1 MDCATVSMSVP
12 MVEPVI
18 SARDVHVRF
27 RLDEGI
33 IHAVKGIGLD
43 IHAGETVALVGESG
57 SGKSALAKAFLRLH
71 QPPFTTPR
79 TSIDGEILLNADG
92 GSLDLVSI
100 DEPTMRRVRAREIG
114 IIFQDALSALNP
126 VLTVGD
132 QVKEALASAQP
143 QASRSETFE
152 GSLSI
157 LERIDM
163 PDPKARAT
171 LYPHQ
176 LSGGQRQRVMI
187 AIAAI
192 RRPRLLIAD
201 EPTTAL
207 DVTIQARLLALL
219 KDIQSETGMAML
231 FITHDLGIVADI
243 ANSVAV
249 MREGEIVERSTPH
262 ALFNHARHSYSK
274 TLIESLPGRGTKRS
288 STGNPPGPT
297 LIDLSNISVTFG
309 GGLLRQ
315 SPPVTAVNDV
325 SLQISRGER
334 LGIVGESGSGK
345 STLGRVMLGLQ
356 QPTEGRLLVAGRDPY
371 KLDGKEALAF
381 RKRVQTV
388 FQDTAAALD
397 PRMTVGASIQEGLD
411 VHGIGTSAERRSAVS
426 QMLERVGLEPA
437 MAARYPH
444 MLSGG
449 QRQRVNIARSL
460 ILEPEIL
467 IADEPVSALDVS
479 IQAQILDLLNELHKE
494 LDLTLVFISH
504 DLWVVRELCDTVAVM
519 QEGRIVEHDLCET
532 VFEAPQHPYTRLLLN
547 SVSGAIT
554 EEEARAFG

>member
-1 MDCATVSMSVP
+1 MPSKALGSTSMQAKPWLWLVRAAPANLPSLRP
-12 MVEPVI
+12 FFACI
-18 SARDVHVRF
+18 S
-27 RLDEGI
+27 
-33 IHAVKGIGLD
+33 
-43 IHAGETVALVGESG
+43 
-57 SGKSALAKAFLRLH
+57 
-71 QPPFTTPR
+71 PPFTTPR

-143 QASRSETFE
+143 QASRSEIFE
-152 GSLSI
+152 ESLSI

-243 ANSVAV
+243 ADSVAV

-309 GGLLRQ
+309 GSLLRQ
-315 SPPVTAVNDV
+315 SPPVTAVDDV
-325 SLQISRGER
+325 SLQ
-334 LGIVGESGSGK
+334 
-345 STLGRVMLGLQ
+345 
-356 QPTEGRLLVAGRDPY
+356 
-371 KLDGKEALAF
+371 
-381 RKRVQTV
+381 
-388 FQDTAAALD
+388 
-397 PRMTVGASIQEGLD
+397 
-411 VHGIGTSAERRSAVS
+411 
-426 QMLERVGLEPA
+426 
-437 MAARYPH
+437 
-444 MLSGG
+444 
-449 QRQRVNIARSL
+449 
-460 ILEPEIL
+460 
-467 IADEPVSALDVS
+467 
-479 IQAQILDLLNELHKE
+479 
-494 LDLTLVFISH
+494 
-504 DLWVVRELCDTVAVM
+504 
-519 QEGRIVEHDLCET
+519 
-532 VFEAPQHPYTRLLLN
+532 
-547 SVSGAIT
+547 
-554 EEEARAFG
+554 